1 MSVAFRPQST
11 PPVVSPSPEDA
22 EQAKLAA
29 ELDRKLAKRAK
40 RDAIAAIA
48 IFVVAV
54 VVTSFPFVMR
64 AITNHQQ
71 QTAVEQAKSTVDDWP
86 YPQAKEHLK
95 AAREYNKKLYEN
107 GQSEIGEIVD
117 PFQSDAAGD
126 DADDADSADLTDG
139 NDGIDGG
146 DDTGTAN
153 SGTDE
158 TTGEDLPSAR
168 DKTYQSL
175 LNTGHGIMGSIR
187 IPKISVNLPIFHG
200 TGTEA
205 LNKGAGHLYGTSLP
219 VGGKNTHSVITGH
232 RGMITAEMFTRLDE
246 LNKGDAF
253 YLGVMGETFGYK
265 VDSIKVILPTE
276 GGKYLKI
283 NKGEDRVTLMTC
295 TPYGVNTH
303 RLLVSGI
310 RTPLSELE
318 SQNDGAIYRDV
329 TITVLVAAALGVV
342 IAIIKRHAWMPMRHA
357 SDRRRW

>member
-1 MSVAFRPQST
+1 MSVALRSQSAS
-11 PPVVSPSPEDA
+11 PAVSPSSEDA
-22 EQAKLAA
+22 DKAQLAA

-54 VVTSFPFVMR
+54 AVTSFPFVMR

-71 QTAVEQAKSTVDDWP
+71 QAAVEQAKSVVDDWP
-86 YPQAKEHLK
+86 YPQAKEHIK

-117 PFQSDAAGD
+117 PFQSN
-126 DADDADSADLTDG
+126 ADSDGTDNTDSADLTDG
-139 NDGIDGG
+139 TNG
-146 DDTGTAN
+146 N
-153 SGTDE
+153 SSSTDE
-158 TTGEDLPSAR
+158 TTGEDLPSKK

-205 LNKGAGHLYGTSLP
+205 LDKGAGHLYGTSLP

-232 RGMITAEMFTRLDE
+232 RGMVTAEMFTRLDE

-253 YLGVMGETFGYK
+253 YLDVMGETFGYK

-276 GGKYLKI
+276 GSKYLKI

-318 SQNDGAIYRDV
+318 SQNDGAIYRDL
-329 TITVLVAAALGVV
+329 TITAIAVAAIGIV
-342 IAIIKRHAWMPMRHA
+342 IAIVKRHAWMPMRHA
-357 SDRRRW
+357 TDRRRL

>member
-54 VVTSFPFVMR
+54 AVTSFPFVMR

-71 QTAVEQAKSTVDDWP
+71 QAAVEQAKSTVDDWP

-126 DADDADSADLTDG
+126 DADSADLTNGAD
-139 NDGIDGG
+139 
-146 DDTGTAN
+146 
-153 SGTDE
+153 GTDA
-158 TTGEDLPSAR
+158 TTGEDLPSAK

-205 LNKGAGHLYGTSLP
+205 LDKGAGHLYGTSLP

-232 RGMITAEMFTRLDE
+232 RGMVTAEMFTRLDE

-253 YLGVMGETFGYK
+253 YLDVMGETFGYK

>member
-1 MSVAFRPQST
+1 MSVALRPQSAS
-11 PPVVSPSPEDA
+11 PVVSPSPEDA
-22 EQAKLAA
+22 DQAQLAA

-71 QTAVEQAKSTVDDWP
+71 QAAVEQAKSTVDDWP
-86 YPQAKEHLK
+86 YPQAKEHIK

-117 PFQSDAAGD
+117 PFQNNATGD
-126 DADDADSADLTDG
+126 SADSADLTDG
-139 NDGIDGG
+139 TDN
-146 DDTGTAN
+146 GTDSN
-153 SGTDE
+153 STDE
-158 TTGEDLPSAR
+158 TTGEDLPSKK

-200 TGTEA
+200 TGTET

-232 RGMITAEMFTRLDE
+232 RGMVTAEMFTRLDE

-253 YLGVMGETFGYK
+253 YLDVMGETFGYK

-276 GGKYLKI
+276 GSKYLKI

-329 TITVLVAAALGVV
+329 TITAFVAAALGVV
-342 IAIIKRHAWMPMRHA
+342 IAIIKRHTWMPMRHA
-357 SDRRRW
+357 TDRRRL